1 MTLTELR
8 YVVAVARTRH
18 FGRAAEACFV
28 SQPTLSVALKKL
40 EDELGVAL
48 FERGSGE
55 VTPTAV
61 GARIVEQAQRVLEQA
76 AQIKEVAKLGKDP
89 LQGPLRLGMIYTIAP
104 YLLPPLVRLLHKR
117 APKMPLLLQ
126 ENYTHRL
133 REMLKQGEL
142 DAAILALPFEE
153 PGFALQPLYDEPF
166 VLAVPR
172 DHAWAARKSVKA
184 SDLSKQAVVLLGTG
198 HCFRDQVLQA
208 APALNRFG
216 SGAADSAED
225 GIQRSFEGSSLETIR
240 QMVAS
245 GTGVTVLPTSCV
257 PAKPGRDSLLAY
269 VPISAPTPDRRVVLV
284 YRRSFPR
291 LAAISLL
298 RRAVIDCALHGVQP
312 LELPAY

>member
-117 APKMPLLLQ
+117 APQMPLLLQ

-216 SGAADSAED
+216 SGAADRAED
-225 GIQRSFEGSSLETIR
+225 GIPRSVEGSSVETIR

-298 RRAVIDCALHGVQP
+298 RRAVIDCALHGRSESVV
-312 LELPAY
+312 

>member
-1 MTLTELR
+1 
-8 YVVAVARTRH
+8 
-18 FGRAAEACFV
+18 
-28 SQPTLSVALKKL
+28 
-40 EDELGVAL
+40 
-48 FERGSGE
+48 
-55 VTPTAV
+55 
-61 GARIVEQAQRVLEQA
+61 
-76 AQIKEVAKLGKDP
+76 
-89 LQGPLRLGMIYTIAP
+89 
-104 YLLPPLVRLLHKR
+104 
-117 APKMPLLLQ
+117 
-126 ENYTHRL
+126 
-133 REMLKQGEL
+133 MLKQGEL

-269 VPISAPTPDRRVVLV
+269 VPISAPAPDRRVVLV